1 MTVFEQE
8 EKEGENPWKALPHH
22 DVTFISP
29 KPTLADDRGITF
41 MPVVCQIFFFQ
52 LTERKKQVKEAT
64 RIEERE
70 RTEKRTRLMKGNP
83 RKKKNNRKI
92 T

>member
-41 MPVVCQIFFFQ
+41 MPVVYQIFFFFS
-52 LTERKKQVKEAT
+52 TYGKRETSKRGHKERGKRKNRKENTTDERKSTKE
-64 RIEERE
+64 
-70 RTEKRTRLMKGNP
+70 EK
-83 RKKKNNRKI
+83 
-92 T
+92 